1 MSNTTL
7 MQMTVGPGE
16 ASPLQIA
23 QVRDFRPKGNKQQEG
38 INHQKRSYLQIVSP
52 IVKANTFKEDEEL
65 NKEI

>member
-23 QVRDFRPKGNKQQEG
+23 
-38 INHQKRSYLQIVSP
+38 
-52 IVKANTFKEDEEL
+52 
-65 NKEI
+65 